1 MTIISKEPG
10 LTVNGQL
17 TSSLLYFPKNRHI
30 SPYFADLGM
39 KTRNI
44 ALYLVHRLNCQH
56 NTYRFAVP

>member
-39 KTRNI
+39 KKIRGYDCS
-44 ALYLVHRLNCQH
+44 LQ
-56 NTYRFAVP
+56 FARVLS

>member
-1 MTIISKEPG
+1 MTIISTMTIISKEPG

-39 KTRNI
+39 KKIRGYDCS
-44 ALYLVHRLNCQH
+44 LQ
-56 NTYRFAVP
+56 FARVLS